1 MSIEYMNER
10 RQDHR
15 LNANDVDNMVNRI
28 YEATPELV
36 GDFEIER
43 IMGTFDQGMISP
55 ERAIMEL
62 RVQEVAYHLSQLRP
76 GAD

>member
-10 RQDHR
+10 REEHR

-28 YEATPELV
+28 FEVTPELV